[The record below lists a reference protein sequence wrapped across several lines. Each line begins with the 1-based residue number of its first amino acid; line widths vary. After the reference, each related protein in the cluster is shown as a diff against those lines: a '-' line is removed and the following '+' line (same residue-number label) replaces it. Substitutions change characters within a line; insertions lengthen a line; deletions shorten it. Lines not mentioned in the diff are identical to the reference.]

1 MMTHEGVRF
10 YVLRNNARYAEI
22 FPKSAPTLRMSSSAE
37 IKESLQGTFLQEA
50 IGTGGEPAE
59 ISWLSDEIQAVL
71 AINGNEKPVGLFMP
85 AAVTPRVSNTDER
98 TVEIQAYDRC
108 WRVRDTKVD
117 GKLYYAAGTRYLD
130 IIEGLLTLSG
140 IGMVIKTPTDAVLAT
155 DREDWE
161 PGTAYLEI
169 VNELLTEINYKQLW
183 FNASGAAVL
192 EPVGTVTAESVK
204 RIYSDTQPDPR
215 TPVAMKTIPIFPGLR
230 IKTDIY
236 SAPNVFVCICSNPD
250 NDEPMTARAENTNPQ
265 SPLSTLRRGRRIMQV
280 ETVNSIATQEDLQAY
295 ADRLLF
301 DSMTAGETITIET
314 NLLQDA
320 GVNDVVAI
328 QYGDLSGLCIERGW
342 SMQLGP
348 GGKMTH
354 ELQRVVLNIG

>member
-1 MMTHEGVRF
+1 MITYEGVRF

-22 FPKSAPTLRMSSSAE
+22 FPKSAPTIRMSGSAE
-37 IKESLQGTFLQEA
+37 IKASLQGTFLQEA
-50 IGTGGEPAE
+50 IGTGNEPAE
-59 ISWLSDEIQAVL
+59 INWLSDEIQAALV
-71 AINGNEKPVGLFMP
+71 INGTEKPIGLFMP
-85 AAVTPRVSNTDER
+85 AVVTPRVSSADER

-108 WRVRDTKVD
+108 WRVRDTKVN
-117 GKLYYAAGTRYLD
+117 GKLFYAAGTRYLD

-140 IGMVIKTPTDAVLAT
+140 IGMIIKTPTDAVLAT
-155 DREDWE
+155 DREDWDL
-161 PGTAYLEI
+161 GTAYLEI

-183 FNASGAAVL
+183 FNASGAAIL
-192 EPVGTVTAESVK
+192 EPVGAVTAENVK
-204 RIYSDTQPDPR
+204 RTYSDSQPDQRAPA
-215 TPVAMKTIPIFPGLR
+215 AMKIVPIFPGVR
-230 IKTDIY
+230 RKTDIY

-250 NDEPMTARAENTNPQ
+250 NDAPMTAIAENTNPQ
-265 SPLSTLRRGRRIMQV
+265 SPLSTLRRRRGIMQV
-280 ETVNSIATQEDLQAY
+280 ETVNNVATQEDLQAY

-301 DSMTAGETITIET
+301 ESMTAGETITIET

-342 SMQLGP
+342 SMQLGA